1 MVAAGTLSDK
11 VRGGRFVGCC
21 GYAACPAIA
30 RHRNERYKVRGSRIV
45 GCSSCA
51 IEERGYRRRF
61 LLVVCAMHFG
71 FLLVP
76 GNHMDYVG
84 LPACIYFLNLLA

>member
-1 MVAAGTLSDK
+1 MSDK

-21 GYAACPAIA
+21 GFAACPAIA

-51 IEERGYRRRF
+51 IEERGYRKRF
-61 LLVVCAMHFG
+61 LLVVCVVV
-71 FLLVP
+71 LSLTV
-76 GNHMDYVG
+76 V
-84 LPACIYFLNLLA
+84 